1 MSEQFYSFERALREL
16 KLKSE
21 ELKRLVSEDQ
31 IRAIRDKGSMKFR
44 KEDVE
49 RLAAARGGSDEEL
62 VLSEEGE
69 GDAGMQTT
77 QLSDEDTLLTEE
89 AEEIEATAPAKAG
102 AKAKAAPAARAAVRP
117 GRPAAPV
124 DAGPAKESKV
134 ILAAAV
140 LCLFVLFYG
149 LLVAQSIAT
158 DSVTSL
164 TAWLAKTK

>member
-44 KEDVE
+44 KEDVD
-49 RLAAARGGSDEEL
+49 RLASARGGEDELE
-62 VLSEEGE
+62 LSEPAE

-77 QLSDEDTLLTEE
+77 QLSEDDTLLTEE
-89 AEEIEATAPAKAG
+89 AEEIEEEAP
-102 AKAKAAPAARAAVRP
+102 KAAAKGKASAKPAARPARQ
-117 GRPAAPV
+117 AAPV
-124 DAGPAKESKV
+124 VVEQGKESKV

-140 LCLFVLFYG
+140 LCSFVLFYG

>member
-1 MSEQFYSFERALREL
+1 VSDQFYSFERALREL

-49 RLAAARGGSDEEL
+49 RLVAAQGGSEEEL
-62 VLSEEGE
+62 ELSEDTQ

-89 AEEIEATAPAKAG
+89 VEEVEVPAPTTV
-102 AKAKAAPAARAAVRP
+102 KAKATVTRGGARPARATA
-117 GRPAAPV
+117 AAPEFV
-124 DAGPAKESKV
+124 EEKKESKLV
-134 ILAAAV
+134 LAVAIV
-140 LCLFVLFYG
+140 SSLVLFYG
-149 LLVAQSIAT
+149 LLVAQSIST